1 MVADNPKENR
11 AMTKRKR
18 ISPSLALATAKA
30 LDHMRTGS
38 RLVRMHGRHAGWFV
52 LPGGWVDDKTPLTII
67 KHPSVI
73 GGGIGLFPQHDQTWR
88 MQTFVHIEHLRQFCN
103 MPTMRSVKLQH

>member
-38 RLVRMHGRHAGWFV
+38 RLMLTHGPQPGWFV
-52 LPGGWVDDKTPLTII
+52 LPGGWVDAKTAITII
-67 KHPSVI
+67 NHPSVI
-73 GGGIGLFPQHDQTWR
+73 GGRDGLFPQHDQTWR
-88 MQTFVHIEHLRQFCN
+88 MQTFVQ
-103 MPTMRSVKLQH
+103 SA